1 MAKVHRREFI
11 PGSNL
16 HHGEWELL
24 AAANPNSGIG
34 LHSKAGQLEWRFE
47 WIAENPEV
55 GNWNVGHLRGC
66 FCGIHLLKVRGSGI
80 LNWVVGISVSW

>member
-1 MAKVHRREFI
+1 MAKVQSREFI

-24 AAANPNSGIG
+24 AAATPNSGIG

-55 GNWNVGHLRGC
+55 GNWNVGNPG
-66 FCGIHLLKVRGSGI
+66 
-80 LNWVVGISVSW
+80 VGFLESVCWESAGRDS